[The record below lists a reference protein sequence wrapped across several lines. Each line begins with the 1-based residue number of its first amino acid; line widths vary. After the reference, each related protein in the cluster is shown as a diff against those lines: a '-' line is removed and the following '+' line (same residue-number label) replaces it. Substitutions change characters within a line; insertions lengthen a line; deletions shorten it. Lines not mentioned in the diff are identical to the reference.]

1 MSTRNNE
8 DRFGSF
14 ESDAAPAASTTQT
27 QTNPLEF
34 ATPTDM
40 VELPSKGKFYPEGH
54 VLHNAESVEL
64 RYMTAKDEDIL
75 VNRSLIKKGVV
86 LDRLLQSVLVNK
98 KINIEDLLI
107 GDKNA
112 MLVSARITGYGS
124 DYATRVPCPSCG
136 TVSDHVF
143 DLEEALEASNASQ
156 GDTTF
161 AEQTERGTF
170 LITLPKTGVSVEVRP
185 LTGKDEKAILKTN
198 TMRQKNKM
206 PELGLTDQMKMYI
219 VSVNG
224 EEDGAVIS
232 NLVDNMPAI
241 DSRHL
246 RTSYSEAIPSVD
258 LAQHFECPECSY
270 EQEMEVP
277 FTSEFF
283 WPKR

>member
-14 ESDAAPAASTTQT
+14 ESDAAPAATTTQS
-27 QTNPLEF
+27 NPLDF

-40 VELPSKGKFYPEGH
+40 VDLPSKGKFYPEDH
-54 VLHNAESVEL
+54 PLHNSETVEL

-75 VNRSLIKKGVV
+75 VNKSLIKKGVV
-86 LDRLLQSVLVNK
+86 LDRLLQSVLVDKN
-98 KINIEDLLI
+98 INVNDLLI

-124 DYATRVPCPSCG
+124 DYNTRVPCPSCG
-136 TVSDHVF
+136 SVSDHVF
-143 DLEEALEASNASQ
+143 DLEEALEESNASQ
-156 GDTTF
+156 SDTDF
-161 AEQTERGTF
+161 AEQTESGTF

-185 LTGKDEKAILKTN
+185 LTGMDEKTILKTN
-198 TMRQKNKM
+198 TVRQKNKL
-206 PELGLTDQMKMYI
+206 PELGLTGQMKMYI

-224 EEDGAVIS
+224 EKDSTVIS
-232 NLVDNMPAI
+232 RLVDNMPAI

-246 RTSYSEAIPSVD
+246 RFAYSDAVPSVD
-258 LAQHFECPECSY
+258 LAQHFECSECSY

-277 FTSEFF
+277 FTTEFF

>member
-1 MSTRNNE
+1 MSARNNE

-14 ESDAAPAASTTQT
+14 ESDAAPAASATQA
-27 QTNPLEF
+27 NPLDF

-40 VELPSKGKFYPEGH
+40 VDLPSKGKFYPEDH
-54 VLHNAESVEL
+54 PLHNSETVEL

-75 VNRSLIKKGVV
+75 ANKSLIKKGVV
-86 LDRLLQSVLVNK
+86 LDRLLQSVLVDKN
-98 KINIEDLLI
+98 ININDLLI

-124 DYATRVPCPSCG
+124 DYNTKVPCPSCG
-136 TVSDHVF
+136 SVSDHVF
-143 DLEEALEASNASQ
+143 DLEEALEESNASQ
-156 GDTTF
+156 GDTEF
-161 AEQTERGTF
+161 AEQTESGTF

-185 LTGKDEKAILKTN
+185 LTGMDEKAILKTN
-198 TMRQKNKM
+198 TVRQKNKL

-224 EEDGAVIS
+224 EEDGSVIS
-232 NLVDNMPAI
+232 RLVDNMPAI

-246 RTSYSEAIPSVD
+246 RFAYSDAVPSVD
-258 LAQHFECPECSY
+258 LAQHFECSECSY

-277 FTSEFF
+277 FTTEFF